1 MVIPLTNKNVSK
13 KTEKATNR
21 KIDSID
27 STCSSPINDDEIL
40 EFVFNPQ
47 YENISPDSYRPPMVI
62 PLINVNVTNK
72 PEKATNRKI
81 RRKNRAKARRKVKRS
96 IFKEQTQNKGC
107 RVMYTNADSLQNKK
121 DELLTRIDLQKP
133 DIIAITETKC
143 KNSKDNNPLFDIPNF
158 DKFENIDPKRGVA
171 LFINN
176 SYNARSVDIL
186 NSNKYQEGIW
196 CSFNSKENLKI
207 LIGCLYRSPNS
218 DNSNN
223 QLLNELLKSNEIS
236 KYNKVCIM
244 GDFNYPKL
252 KWDGTDL
259 FNQEEDQENKE
270 NIFVECLRD
279 AFLIQNVQKP
289 TRNREN
295 QRANILDLILTSDDD
310 LITEIEHMDPLGKS
324 DHQVLMFNMI
334 INLDDDV
341 TSYRHKLNLSKGNY
355 SNMREEFRNL
365 NWDHLLE
372 LNINEMWTCFSDR
385 LKESMY
391 RNIPEIKIPSKRKHQ
406 PTWMSKKA
414 LRRIK
419 KKHKL
424 FKRFLNSNSGIAY
437 RKYVS
442 MRNKCKKEIKKAKK
456 RHERKIGEESKN
468 NPKLFWKY
476 VQEQNKTKQG
486 ISALKDENGNL
497 KTTDK
502 DKADILNNYFA
513 SVYTTDGTDIPNL
526 EESSKSNGISISD
539 LKTTPSEI
547 EKRLTNL
554 DPSKAQGPDNIPP
567 KILKELSHEI
577 SLPLSHIFNKSLE
590 SGKIPDEWKTAVVTA
605 IHKKGSKNEAG
616 NYRPVSLTCILCKVL
631 ESIIRDAIVG
641 HFNENKLYAECQH
654 GFRNKR
660 SCISQLLEV
669 IEDLTV
675 YFDGESVDIVYLD
688 FRKAFDTVP
697 HQRLLV
703 KLKSYGITGQLY
715 KWVED
720 FLVGRSQKVKVG
732 NTISNRSEVTS
743 GIPQGSILGPI
754 LFTIFINDLPE
765 GLKNICKIFAD
776 DTKVYGSSKESK
788 SIQEDIDKLQEWSL
802 KWNLYFN
809 VEKCKVMHIGKNNP
823 ETKYTMKKGENSSDI
838 ATCEEEKDLGVTFD
852 RNLNFNKHI
861 ELAIG
866 KANKMLGLIKRTF
879 SYLTK
884 DIFLKL
890 YKSLVRPHLEYGN
903 IIWNRL
909 LKKHSISIEKV
920 QRRATKILKQCKH
933 LTYQERLEYLD
944 LHSLKGRRLRGD
956 LIETYKMFNGFTD
969 TDPFKFF
976 EKSKTDITRNSE
988 NKVFIKDWRIKKI
1001 KNVYSYRVAPYWNAL
1016 TSDIKNAQTTNHFK
1030 NLLDGNKIWAKKFK
1044 EIDVYGVENEFLPKF

>member
-1 MVIPLTNKNVSK
+1 
-13 KTEKATNR
+13 
-21 KIDSID
+21 
-27 STCSSPINDDEIL
+27 
-40 EFVFNPQ
+40 
-47 YENISPDSYRPPMVI
+47 
-62 PLINVNVTNK
+62 
-72 PEKATNRKI
+72 
-81 RRKNRAKARRKVKRS
+81 
-96 IFKEQTQNKGC
+96 
-107 RVMYTNADSLQNKK
+107 
-121 DELLTRIDLQKP
+121 
-133 DIIAITETKC
+133 
-143 KNSKDNNPLFDIPNF
+143 
-158 DKFENIDPKRGVA
+158 
-171 LFINN
+171 
-176 SYNARSVDIL
+176 
-186 NSNKYQEGIW
+186 
-196 CSFNSKENLKI
+196 
-207 LIGCLYRSPNS
+207 
-218 DNSNN
+218 
-223 QLLNELLKSNEIS
+223 
-236 KYNKVCIM
+236 
-244 GDFNYPKL
+244 
-252 KWDGTDL
+252 
-259 FNQEEDQENKE
+259 
-270 NIFVECLRD
+270 
-279 AFLIQNVQKP
+279 
-289 TRNREN
+289 
-295 QRANILDLILTSDDD
+295 
-310 LITEIEHMDPLGKS
+310 
-324 DHQVLMFNMI
+324 
-334 INLDDDV
+334 
-341 TSYRHKLNLSKGNY
+341 
-355 SNMREEFRNL
+355 
-365 NWDHLLE
+365 
-372 LNINEMWTCFSDR
+372 
-385 LKESMY
+385 
-391 RNIPEIKIPSKRKHQ
+391 
-406 PTWMSKKA
+406 MSKKA

-547 EKRLTNL
+547 EKGLTNL